1 MNAVPVPFVG
11 IMEDRSGFD
20 LFAAQKQAKI
30 LVVDDS
36 LSSAKLLEIQL
47 GHAGYHVVLA
57 HDGET
62 AMQKVKTES
71 PDLIILDVMM
81 PDVDGFTICE
91 QLKSDSETW
100 LIPII
105 LLTALNGI
113 QDRIQG
119 IKAGADDFLTK
130 PFNREELLARV
141 RSLLRLRSAYDALQM
156 ERNHLALLYSISQE
170 LNRHLALDEVL
181 AQIVVR
187 TREALNARMC
197 SIVVLDE
204 ERANAQQ
211 IISREGQD
219 SIVSSVAPRIL
230 EEGLGS
236 WAMRNREAAII
247 KDASRDRRWL
257 VLPGDVE
264 AVGSAIVAPLEVG
277 HQIIGFILL
286 THTPTHY
293 FHEGH
298 LAVLTSIAAQA
309 AVTVRNARLYETEQ
323 RRRKELEALQV
334 AGVAIS
340 SEMNREALIHLIV
353 RQGILLLDVPAAS
366 LMLPD
371 ESMGALTMRGWQGLS
386 ERYARREQVP
396 FRQIL
401 ALLGKN
407 QRSFQIEDLRGQPL
421 GRSDLAVREGIVS
434 QLGLALVASGQFLG
448 LLNLYTQD
456 HPRSFNPEEVRLAE
470 TFAQQA
476 AIALAN
482 ADLLA
487 RTREERGKLSA
498 VLSGTT
504 DAVLVVD
511 DSGNLVLANPA
522 ASRAFGFSSVQ
533 AQGQPLAGKV
543 PDELLAVFHRAR
555 ANGESALAEI
565 ESDDGRILYVSAAPV
580 SGVGQVAVVQDIT
593 PLKELE
599 AMRLRAEQEER
610 LRLRSVFERYMA
622 PELVDRILAQE
633 AGLLERRERRE
644 VVVLFTDLRGF
655 TRLTA
660 TYPAHSVIEVL
671 NELFTMLV
679 DIIYRHEG
687 TVFDLAGDEIMV
699 GFGAPFEQ
707 EDAAERA
714 LRAAGEIQQVFTA
727 LRQRWMDEQGIEVGL
742 GVGIDRGTV
751 VMGSIG
757 APSQMSFGMVGDAVN
772 TAHGLVELAEHGEI
786 LVTAAV
792 VESLDGEMR
801 GWSFEKR
808 PPVRIKGKN
817 LQVEIYRAWLDSSSD
832 PRSV

>member
-1 MNAVPVPFVG
+1 
-11 IMEDRSGFD
+11 MEDRSGFD
-20 LFAAQKQAKI
+20 LFAAQEQAKI

-36 LSSAKLLEIQL
+36 VSSAKLLEIQL
-47 GHAGYHVVLA
+47 GHAGYRVVLA

-62 AMQKVKTES
+62 ALQKVKTEPS
-71 PDLIILDVMM
+71 DLIILDVMM
-81 PDVDGFTICE
+81 PDVDGFTVCE
-91 QLKSDSETW
+91 QLKSDSETC

-105 LLTALNGI
+105 MLTALNRL
-113 QDRIQG
+113 QDRIRG

-156 ERNHLALLYSISQE
+156 ERNYLALLYSISQE

-187 TREALNARMC
+187 TREALNASMC

-219 SIVSSVAPRIL
+219 STVSSVAPHIL

-236 WAMRNREAAII
+236 WAMRNREAAIV
-247 KDASRDRRWL
+247 KEASRDNRWL
-257 VLPGDVE
+257 VLPGDTE
-264 AVGSAIVAPLEVG
+264 PVGSAIVAPLEVG
-277 HQIIGFILL
+277 QEIIGFILL
-286 THTPTHY
+286 THTPTYY

-309 AVTVRNARLYETEQ
+309 AVAVRNARLYETEQ
-323 RRRKELEALQV
+323 RRRKELESLQV
-334 AGVAIS
+334 AGIAIS
-340 SEMNREALIHLIV
+340 SEMNRDALIHLIV
-353 RQGILLLDVPAAS
+353 RQGIVLLNVPAAS

-371 ESMGALTMRGWQGLS
+371 ESMGALTIRGWKGLS
-386 ERYARREQVP
+386 ERYARRERVP
-396 FRQIL
+396 FRQVL
-401 ALLGKN
+401 HLLGKN
-407 QRSFQIEDLRGQPL
+407 QRSFQIEDLRGQSL

-448 LLNLYTQD
+448 LLNLYAQD
-456 HPRSFNPEEVRLAE
+456 NPRSFSPEEVRLAE

-482 ADLLA
+482 ADLLT

-522 ASRAFGFSSVQ
+522 ASRTFGFSSIQ
-533 AQGQPLAGKV
+533 AQGQPLVGKV
-543 PDELLAVFHRAR
+543 PSELLAVFYRAR
-555 ANGESALAEI
+555 ANGESASAEI

-610 LRLRSVFERYMA
+610 MQLRSVFERYMA

-687 TVFDLAGDEIMV
+687 IVFDLAGDEIMV

-714 LRAAGEIQQVFTA
+714 LRAAGEIQRVFSA

-751 VMGSIG
+751 VMGNIG

-772 TAHGLVELAEHGEI
+772 TAHGLVDLAEHGEI
-786 LVTAAV
+786 LVTSAV
-792 VESLDGEMR
+792 IESLNGEMA
-801 GWSFEKR
+801 GWCFEKR
-808 PPVRIKGKN
+808 PPVRIKGKS
-817 LQVEIYRAWLDSSSD
+817 LLVEIYRAQLDPLSSD
-832 PRSV
+832 LRPV